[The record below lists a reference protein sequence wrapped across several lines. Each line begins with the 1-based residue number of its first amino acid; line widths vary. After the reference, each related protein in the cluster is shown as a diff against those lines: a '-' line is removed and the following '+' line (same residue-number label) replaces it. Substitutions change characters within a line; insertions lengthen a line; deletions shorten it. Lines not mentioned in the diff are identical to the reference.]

1 MLTQGSYAEHI
12 SLMQSMI
19 DRIRNTIVDYN
30 GQQLSVTMTFGLIDA
45 SGYASSDEMVK
56 VVDTLL
62 YYGKENGRNRLVT
75 S

>member
-1 MLTQGSYAEHI
+1 
-12 SLMQSMI
+12 MI

>member
-1 MLTQGSYAEHI
+1 
-12 SLMQSMI
+12 MQSVI
-19 DRIRNTIVDYN
+19 DHIRNTIVDYN

-45 SGYASSDEMVK
+45 SEYASSDEMIK

-75 S
+75 PEPQTDNN